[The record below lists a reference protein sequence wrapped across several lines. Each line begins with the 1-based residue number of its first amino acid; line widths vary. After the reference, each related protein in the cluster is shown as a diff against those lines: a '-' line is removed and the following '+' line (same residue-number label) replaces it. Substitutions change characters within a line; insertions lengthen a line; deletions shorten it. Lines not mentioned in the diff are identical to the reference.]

1 MPIRHRGGGG
11 GGEGFTLGPQQNTF
25 GTISTTNRT
34 AAQALRDTYATANPS
49 WLTQYSG
56 DREFFIRLIWN
67 GGEALER
74 RNVGGTAWEDVTG
87 IIVGPM
93 GAGGAQ
99 GRFEL
104 IIHTNAASTPTTPT
118 GGSYVISTGVLTPPT
133 GWTEDPVAPP
143 VGQDIYASQAE
154 INPSTQSGTVTP
166 TWSTPVERS
175 HLSSGISHVESSD
188 DFGGTGVPSDPLTGA
203 VTLARILDLGASPTQ
218 TTATFAYSAPTGY
231 TAGGFLAGGQ
241 FVQFEIGTVDTPDD
255 SDVIIRVGTDDYTLT
270 SLGGTA
276 VKLYEIADDTKY
288 LGFGKA
294 DVLLL
299 MGPTDGSGRVVDVT
313 ESGLPAA
320 SAEDIGKIFTNRII
334 PAAWMIHEVPHA
346 TTAVMGSF
354 GTYTSPRN
362 TGDTFN
368 LYRGAHGADPT
379 SVRVGTVDQNL
390 DSRHLGVFYWNWRDN
405 GFRVWTS
412 HFDTSTNT
420 FIYHWQASHNP
431 ADRLVSG
438 GVGEF
443 IGHAITDA
451 DLLRHLPQ
459 DAIDNARTYVGV
471 ATNLTGNGVIHVR
484 TFDNSTYVAAVG
496 AFNVYDFVTI
506 GLYGST
512 GSGGQTAPQVQA
524 AIQAALNTLV
534 GTLDGAGLTNTGTT
548 FAPILNVDPTQAD
561 FPTMPISKGG
571 TGAIDAAAAR
581 TALGIIASFIKTQY
595 ESNSDTN
602 AFTDAFSTKL
612 TGVEASATED
622 QTGAEIVALLEAL
635 AGAGQLN
642 ATALRL
648 IADAIDA
655 ELGSTTWRTGGG
667 GGSATFLGL
676 TDTPAAFGT
685 TGQVAAINAG
695 VDALEFVDQT
705 GGGGFTTTDFFSG
718 DIAIGTSNQWVAA
731 GTTPVPSDAVWILF
745 NGGSLS
751 SDADDAP
758 NADWKWINAADWR
771 TLTAADA
778 GDAVADGTG
787 MLFVDWVSNDVAS
800 TNFTRRD
807 TKIGRTAT
815 NSVLIASMDTAED
828 LIGAQIRYVVASS
841 AVGSG
846 GGFTLRF
853 GVGVPS
859 DSLGDDDDWYLNTTD
874 GAWFQK
880 VSGVYGTA
888 VYTDMVG
895 AAGTMDG
902 VINSLALTLT
912 GSSLTATAGR
922 SQGADVA
929 SSALTLPFLLLAGG
943 VLTGAVSGITPTAN
957 AHLTRKDYVDTEDAL
972 ALKIAQNLADLADAA
987 VARTNLGLGAVA
999 LLSAIGVSDLP
1010 SAAQNAVRSL
1020 SYSTANPHRLSYTE
1034 VDGGTSSIAM
1044 SGLAAL
1050 AGAVFTGHA
1059 RGLPPVEDADFVTLS
1074 HFNTHRGGSA
1084 LPPDDHMLRVGWSD
1098 DETFDDSELTA
1109 SSTTYTAT
1117 IPPRSAIGYLGFWIK
1132 DQNGAI
1138 HTPSD
1143 VHYGGHAQSQIG
1155 SYEDPIAYTY
1165 SGEAGHLW
1173 RTSLRQD
1180 FNLAGDTLEV
1190 IF

>member
-1 MPIRHRGGGG
+1 MPWAKGGIAAGDAS
-11 GGEGFTLGPQQNTF
+11 FALGPEQNTF
-25 GTISTTNRT
+25 GISSTANR
-34 AAQALRDTYATANPS
+34 AAAEALRDTYTTANAT
-49 WLTQYSG
+49 WIADYNT
-56 DREFFIRLIWN
+56 DRNNWIKLEWTG
-67 GGEALER
+67 GGEAIQR
-74 RNVGGTAWEDVTG
+74 RNLAGAGWEDITRVITG
-87 IIVGPM
+87 PRGVL
-93 GAGGAQ
+93 GAQ
-99 GRFEL
+99 GRFEI
-104 IIHTNAASTPTTPT
+104 IIHANAATTPATPT
-118 GGSYVISTGVLTPPT
+118 GGSYVIETGVLTPPT
-133 GWTEDPVAPP
+133 GWTEDPTAPSS
-143 VGQDIYASQAE
+143 GEDIYASQTE
-154 INPSTQSGTVTP
+154 INPLIQSGAVTP
-166 TWSTPVERS
+166 TWSTPIERS

-188 DFGGTGVPSDPLTGA
+188 DFGGIGTAADPLTGA
-203 VTLARILDLGASPTQ
+203 ITLARILDLGGSPTQ

-255 SDVIIRVGTDDYTLT
+255 SDVIIRVGTDDYTLIA
-270 SLGGTA
+270 LGGTA

-288 LGFGKA
+288 LGFGKG

-313 ESGLPAA
+313 ESGLPAP

-346 TTAVMGSF
+346 TTPVMGSF

-368 LYRGAHGADPT
+368 MYRGAHGADPT
-379 SVRVGTVDQNL
+379 SVRVGSTDQNL

-534 GTLDGAGLTNTGTT
+534 GTIDGAGLTNTGTT
-548 FAPILNVDPTQAD
+548 LAPVLNVDATQTD
-561 FPTMPISKGG
+561 FPTIPIAKGG
-571 TGAIDAAAAR
+571 TGATDAAAAR
-581 TALGIIASFIKTQY
+581 MALGIIASFIKTQY

-655 ELGSTTWRTGGG
+655 ELGNTAWRTGG
-667 GGSATFLGL
+667 S
-676 TDTPAAFGT
+676 
-685 TGQVAAINAG
+685 
-695 VDALEFVDQT
+695 

-778 GDAVADGTG
+778 GDAVADSTG
-787 MLFVDWVSNDVAS
+787 MLFVDWVTTDVAS

-828 LIGAQIRYVVASS
+828 FTGAQIRYVVASS
-841 AVGSG
+841 GGGGGS
-846 GGFTLRF
+846 GFTLRF
-853 GVGVPS
+853 GVGVPT
-859 DSLGDDDDWYLNTTD
+859 DSLGDDGDWYLNTTD

-880 VSGVYGTA
+880 VSGAYGTA

-895 AAGTMDG
+895 QAGTMDG
-902 VINSLALTLT
+902 VINSLALTLA

-943 VLTGAVSGITPTAN
+943 VLTGAVSGITPTVA
-957 AHLTRKDYVDTEDAL
+957 AHLTRKDYVDAEDAL
-972 ALKIAQNLADLADAA
+972 ALKIAQNLADLADTG

-1020 SYSTANPHRLSYTE
+1020 SYSTATPHRLSYTE
-1034 VDGGTSSIAM
+1034 VDGGTSFIAM

-1117 IPPRSAIGYLGFWIK
+1117 IPARSTIGYLGFWIK

-1155 SYEDPIAYTY
+1155 SYETPIAYTY